1 MCEGFI
7 PSSAPAVGLIKEIRE
22 KVKILEDFYTDSNT
36 TDGAD

>member
-22 KVKILEDFYTDSNT
+22 KVKILEEFYTDSSAGG
-36 TDGAD
+36 GAD